1 MGPGTE
7 TGFIH
12 YKRLKKSERV
22 RKLRIAWSLFGGL
35 MKKKP
40 DSILA
45 LVFLFCF
52 GLALNALVG
61 MGPTEKPAENFA
73 HMQLL
78 DYQLDS
84 AAKTA
89 NN

>member
-1 MGPGTE
+1 
-7 TGFIH
+7 
-12 YKRLKKSERV
+12 
-22 RKLRIAWSLFGGL
+22 
-35 MKKKP
+35 MKKRP

-52 GLALNALVG
+52 GLAINALVG
-61 MGPTEKPAENFA
+61 LSPADKPAENFA

-78 DYQLDS
+78 DYQLEGS
-84 AAKTA
+84 VRTA

>member
-1 MGPGTE
+1 
-7 TGFIH
+7 
-12 YKRLKKSERV
+12 
-22 RKLRIAWSLFGGL
+22 
-35 MKKKP
+35 MKKRP

-52 GLALNALVG
+52 GLAVNVLVG
-61 MGPTEKPAENFA
+61 LGSSEKTSENFA
-73 HMQLL
+73 HTQIL

-84 AAKTA
+84 LGRTA

>member
-1 MGPGTE
+1 
-7 TGFIH
+7 
-12 YKRLKKSERV
+12 
-22 RKLRIAWSLFGGL
+22 